1 MQIHELTR
9 SQLNEVDLAGPSG
22 LLSKIGAAG
31 RALMQPGGTKD
42 ALRTITPGAGQGAF
56 GTHDLTMSDFAKR
69 MQAVKNTAAMK
80 QVASNL
86 QAQWKQAS
94 KSLPAAQTAAAPS
107 QTTTTAPGYS
117 SVKTNAPAGIPTVG
131 GSKLPQPAVAT
142 SPELNKS
149 RNELALLKKATASL
163 QGGPALSPQELQK
176 VNAIRASNSQPP
188 IPTPKI
194 EPIVVGKGQ
203 KPLDP
208 KNPADAAL
216 IAKIQAAEK
225 KSPITEAA
233 SLGQLTDW
241 YKKSVIPQSMVS
253 HSAEYLANPV
263 IKNALAKIL
272 ATENNPGE
280 QEKAFQDLV
289 AATSVE
295 SQKITAANSQTAAA
309 SGGAVGQT
317 KRLSG
322 GASVAATDIAKA
334 AGISASQLE
343 AIKKITSALSPVRS
357 ADANTS
363 AYLEALGFNV
373 S

>member
-9 SQLNEVDLAGPSG
+9 SKLNEVDIAGPSG

-94 KSLPAAQTAAAPS
+94 KNLPAAQTPAAPS
-107 QTTTTAPGYS
+107 QTTTAPGYS
-117 SVKTNAPAGIPTVG
+117 SVKTNAPAGIPNVG
-131 GSKLPQPAVAT
+131 KSNLPTPTQAPQPTKTAPTTPAST
-142 SPELNKS
+142 SSTPGTYD
-149 RNELALLKKATASL
+149 KKTGAAIL
-163 QGGPALSPQELQK
+163 GGKKMTALSDLPPHIQK
-176 VNAIRASNSQPP
+176 QLSGIKETSTQ
-188 IPTPKI
+188 
-194 EPIVVGKGQ
+194 
-203 KPLDP
+203 
-208 KNPADAAL
+208 
-216 IAKIQAAEK
+216 
-225 KSPITEAA
+225 PITEAA

-295 SQKITAANSQTAAA
+295 SQKITAATPQAAAA

>member
-9 SQLNEVDLAGPSG
+9 SQLNEVDIVGPGG

-31 RALMQPGGTKD
+31 RALVQPGGVKD
-42 ALRTITPGAGQGAF
+42 ALRTITPGAGQGALS
-56 GTHDLTMSDFAKR
+56 THDLTQSDFAKR

-80 QVASNL
+80 QVAANL
-86 QAQWKQAS
+86 QAQWKQVS
-94 KSLPAAQTAAAPS
+94 KSLRAAQTPAAPS
-107 QTTTTAPGYS
+107 QTTTAPGYS

-142 SPELNKS
+142 SPESNKS

-216 IAKIQAAEK
+216 IGKIQAAGK

-241 YKKSVIPQSMVS
+241 YKKSVIPQSMAA
-253 HSAEYLANPV
+253 HSATYLANSV
-263 IKNALAKIL
+263 IKNALAQIS
-272 ATENNPGE
+272 ATENNPSE

-295 SQKITAANSQTAAA
+295 SQQITAANPQTTAA

-322 GASVAATDIAKA
+322 GASVAATDITKA

-357 ADANTS
+357 ADATTT
-363 AYLEALGFNV
+363 AYLEALGFTV